1 MVVTKNQSAKDVNDL
16 LSMGFKLFGENR
28 VQEAKAK
35 YQSLESSNK
44 NIELHLIGPLQRN
57 KVKIALKV
65 FDAIQSVDRFSL
77 VDEISKQISKLTD
90 LRTREFY
97 IQVNI

>member
-35 YQSLESSNK
+35 YQFLESSNK
-44 NIELHLIGPLQRN
+44 NIKLHLIGPLQRN
-57 KVKIALKV
+57 K
-65 FDAIQSVDRFSL
+65 
-77 VDEISKQISKLTD
+77 SKDCSKG
-90 LRTREFY
+90 F
-97 IQVNI
+97 

>member
-1 MVVTKNQSAKDVNDL
+1 
-16 LSMGFKLFGENR
+16 MGFKLFGENR

-35 YQSLESSNK
+35 YQFLESSNK
-44 NIELHLIGPLQRN
+44 NIKLHLIGPLQRN

-77 VDEISKQISKLTD
+77 VDEISKQISKLQ
-90 LRTREFY
+90 
-97 IQVNI
+97 I